1 MKAMREQMENRTR
14 SARQR
19 IVQAA
24 IHLYGEMGHS
34 KTTVA
39 DIARHLSMSSGN
51 VYRFFPSRRAIEEA
65 VVEQVLEEAVSAAAE
80 AAHGSGPA
88 LRRLAAILKAI
99 ADCNEGRPAKH
110 RRLQD
115 LIALAVRQNWT
126 VVLTYDD
133 RIRGIV
139 RPIIGAGQ
147 ACGELQG
154 GSPMALTCCLLE
166 AMDVH
171 LNPSRIA
178 AATLRPSFEEMLR
191 FCTSALRRAPLLRP
205 AEMTSHVQLKAA
217 G

>member
-1 MKAMREQMENRTR
+1 MRRQIEDRT
-14 SARQR
+14 SGARRR

-24 IHLYGEMGHS
+24 IHLYGAMGHN

-39 DIARHLSMSSGN
+39 DIARNLSMSAAS
-51 VYRFFPSRRAIEEA
+51 VYRFFPSRRAIEDA
-65 VVEQVLEEAVSAAAE
+65 VVQEVLEEAVSAAAE
-80 AAHGSGPA
+80 AARAGGPV

-99 ADCNEGRPAKH
+99 ADCNEARPAKH

-115 LIALAVRQNWT
+115 LVTLAVRQNWT

-133 RIRGIV
+133 RIRGLV
-139 RPIIGAGQ
+139 RPIIGNGQ
-147 ACGELQG
+147 ARGELQG

-171 LNPSRIA
+171 LNPSRVG

-191 FCTSALRRAPLLRP
+191 FCTSALRRTPFLQP
-205 AEMTSHVQLKAA
+205 AEMAAPVQFKAA

>member
-1 MKAMREQMENRTR
+1 MREQIDNRTR
-14 SARQR
+14 SARRR

-24 IHLYGEMGHS
+24 IHLYGEMGHN

-39 DIARHLSMSSGN
+39 EIARSLAMSSAS

-80 AAHGSGPA
+80 AAHGSGST
-88 LRRLAAILKAI
+88 LQRLAAILKAI

-115 LIALAVRQNWT
+115 LVSLAVRQNWT
-126 VVLTYDD
+126 VVLAYDD
-133 RIRGIV
+133 RIRGLV
-139 RPIIGAGQ
+139 RPIIGTGQ
-147 ACGELQG
+147 ARGELQG

-171 LNPSRIA
+171 LNPARIG
-178 AATLRPSFEEMLR
+178 AATLRPSFEEMLS
-191 FCTSALRRAPLLRP
+191 FCTSALRRGPFLQP
-205 AEMTSHVQLKAA
+205 AEMTAHVQLKAA

>member
-1 MKAMREQMENRTR
+1 MREQIDDRTR
-14 SARQR
+14 STRRR

-24 IHLYGEMGHS
+24 IHLYGEMGHN

-39 DIARHLSMSSGN
+39 DIARQLSMSSTN
-51 VYRFFPSRRAIEEA
+51 LYRFFPSRRAIEEA
-65 VVEQVLEEAVSAAAE
+65 VVEEVLGETLSAAAE
-80 AAHGSGPA
+80 AAGGSGPA
-88 LRRLAAILKAI
+88 LRRLGAILKAI

-115 LIALAVRQNWT
+115 LVALAVHQNWT
-126 VVLTYDD
+126 VVVTYGD
-133 RIRGIV
+133 RIRGLV

-147 ACGELQG
+147 ARGELIG

-191 FCTSALRRAPLLRP
+191 FCSSALCSMPSSQP
-205 AEMTSHVQLKAA
+205 AETTSPVRLKAA

>member
-1 MKAMREQMENRTR
+1 MREQIDDRTR
-14 SARQR
+14 SARRR

-24 IHLYGEMGHS
+24 IHLYGEMGHN

-39 DIARHLSMSSGN
+39 DIARHLSMSSSN

-80 AAHGSGPA
+80 AAHGSGSA

-115 LIALAVRQNWT
+115 LITLAIRQNWT

-133 RIRGIV
+133 RIRGLV
-139 RPIIGAGQ
+139 RSIIGAGQ
-147 ACGELQG
+147 TRGELQSN
-154 GSPMALTCCLLE
+154 SPMALTCCLLE

-171 LNPSRIA
+171 LNPARIG

-191 FCTSALRRAPLLRP
+191 FCTGALRRTPFLHP
-205 AEMTSHVQLKAA
+205 AEMTARAKLRFA
-217 G
+217 GSFG

>member
-1 MKAMREQMENRTR
+1 MREQIEDRTR
-14 SARQR
+14 SARRR

-24 IHLYGEMGHS
+24 IHLYGEMGHN

-39 DIARHLSMSSGN
+39 DIARSLSMSSAS

-65 VVEQVLEEAVSAAAE
+65 VVEEVLEEAVGAAAE
-80 AAHGSGPA
+80 AAGGSGPA

-99 ADCNEGRPAKH
+99 ADCNEARPAKH

-115 LIALAVRQNWT
+115 LVTLAVRQNWT
-126 VVLTYDD
+126 VVLAYHD
-133 RIRGIV
+133 RIRGLV
-139 RPIIGAGQ
+139 RPIIGTGQ
-147 ACGELQG
+147 ARGELQG

-171 LNPSRIA
+171 LNPSRVG
-178 AATLRPSFEEMLR
+178 AATLRPSFGEMLR
-191 FCTSALRRAPLLRP
+191 FCTDALRRTPFLQP
-205 AEMTSHVQLKAA
+205 AEMTAPVQLKAA

>member
-1 MKAMREQMENRTR
+1 MREQIDDRMT
-14 SARQR
+14 SARR
-19 IVQAA
+19 KIVQAA
-24 IHLYGEMGHS
+24 IHLYGEMGHT

-39 DIARHLSMSSGN
+39 DIARSLSMSSTN

-65 VVEQVLEEAVSAAAE
+65 VVAEVLEETVSVAAE
-80 AAHGSGPA
+80 AARASGPA

-115 LIALAVRQNWT
+115 LITLAVRQNWT
-126 VVLTYDD
+126 VVLTCDD
-133 RIRGIV
+133 RIRGLV

-147 ACGELQG
+147 ARGELQG

-171 LNPSRIA
+171 LNPSRVG
-178 AATLRPSFEEMLR
+178 AATLRPSFDEMLR
-191 FCTSALRRAPLLRP
+191 FCTGALRRTPFLQP
-205 AEMTSHVQLKAA
+205 AEMTAHVQLKAA

>member
-1 MKAMREQMENRTR
+1 MRRQIEDRTS
-14 SARQR
+14 SARRR

-24 IHLYGEMGHS
+24 IHLYGEMGHK

-39 DIARHLSMSSGN
+39 DIAQNLSMSSAS

-65 VVEQVLEEAVSAAAE
+65 VVEEVLEEAASAAAE
-80 AAHGSGPA
+80 AAGGTGPA

-99 ADCNEGRPAKH
+99 ADCNEARPAKH

-115 LIALAVRQNWT
+115 LITLAVRQNWT
-126 VVLTYDD
+126 VVLTYHD
-133 RIRGIV
+133 RIRGLV
-139 RPIIGAGQ
+139 RPIIGIGQ
-147 ACGELQG
+147 ARGELRG

-171 LNPSRIA
+171 LNPSRVG
-178 AATLRPSFEEMLR
+178 AATLRPSFDEMLR
-191 FCTSALRRAPLLRP
+191 FCTGALCRTPFLQP
-205 AEMTSHVQLKAA
+205 AEMTAHVQLKAA

>member
-1 MKAMREQMENRTR
+1 MREQNEDRTSSVR
-14 SARQR
+14 RR
-19 IVQAA
+19 IVQVA
-24 IHLYGEMGHS
+24 IHLYGEMGHK

-39 DIARHLSMSSGN
+39 DIARSLSMSLAS

-65 VVEQVLEEAVSAAAE
+65 VVQQVLEEAVSAAAE
-80 AAHGSGPA
+80 AAGGSGPA

-99 ADCNEGRPAKH
+99 ADCNEARPAKH

-115 LIALAVRQNWT
+115 LITLAVRQNWR

-133 RIRGIV
+133 RIRGLV
-139 RPIIGAGQ
+139 RPIVGAGQ
-147 ACGELQG
+147 ARGDLQG

-171 LNPSRIA
+171 LNPSRA
-178 AATLRPSFEEMLR
+178 GAATLRPSFEKMSR
-191 FCTSALRRAPLLRP
+191 FCLGALGRTSSLQA
-205 AEMTSHVQLKAA
+205 AEMPSHVRLEAA

>member
-1 MKAMREQMENRTR
+1 MREQIDDRMT
-14 SARQR
+14 SARR
-19 IVQAA
+19 KIVQAA
-24 IHLYGEMGHS
+24 IHLYGEMGHT

-39 DIARHLSMSSGN
+39 DIARSLSMSSTN

-65 VVEQVLEEAVSAAAE
+65 VVAEVLEETVSVAAE
-80 AAHGSGPA
+80 AARASGPA

-115 LIALAVRQNWT
+115 LITLAVRQNWT

-133 RIRGIV
+133 RIRGLV

-147 ACGELQG
+147 ARGELQG

-171 LNPSRIA
+171 LNPSRVG
-178 AATLRPSFEEMLR
+178 AATLRPSFDEMLR
-191 FCTSALRRAPLLRP
+191 FCTGALRRTPFLQP
-205 AEMTSHVQLKAA
+205 AEMTAHVQLKAA

>member
-1 MKAMREQMENRTR
+1 MRSQIEDRTS
-14 SARQR
+14 SARR
-19 IVQAA
+19 NIVQAA
-24 IHLYGEMGHS
+24 IHLYGEMGHK

-39 DIARHLSMSSGN
+39 DIAKNLSMSSAN

-65 VVEQVLEEAVSAAAE
+65 VVEAVLEEAAGAAAE
-80 AAHGSGPA
+80 AARVGGPA

-110 RRLQD
+110 RRLHD

-126 VVLTYDD
+126 VVLTYHD
-133 RIRGIV
+133 RITGLV

-147 ACGELQG
+147 ARGELRG

-171 LNPSRIA
+171 LNPARSG
-178 AATLRPSFEEMLR
+178 AATLRPSFDEMFR
-191 FCTSALRRAPLLRP
+191 FCAGALSRAHWQPL
-205 AEMTSHVQLKAA
+205 EMPSQVHLKVA

>member
-1 MKAMREQMENRTR
+1 MREQIEDRTR
-14 SARQR
+14 SARRR

-24 IHLYGEMGHS
+24 IHFYGEMGHN

-39 DIARHLSMSSGN
+39 DIARSLAMSSAS

-80 AAHGSGPA
+80 AAHGSGPP
-88 LRRLAAILKAI
+88 LRRLGAILKAI
-99 ADCNEGRPAKH
+99 ADCNEARPAKH

-115 LIALAVRQNWT
+115 LITLAVRENWT

-133 RIRGIV
+133 RIRGLV
-139 RPIIGAGQ
+139 RPVIGNGQ
-147 ACGELQG
+147 ARGELQG

-171 LNPSRIA
+171 LDPSRIG
-178 AATLRPSFEEMLR
+178 AATLRPSFEEMLS
-191 FCTSALRRAPLLRP
+191 FCTSALRRAPFLQP
-205 AEMTSHVQLKAA
+205 AEMTAPVQLKVA

>member
-1 MKAMREQMENRTR
+1 MREQIEDRT
-14 SARQR
+14 SAARRR

-24 IHLYGEMGHS
+24 IHLCGEMGHN

-39 DIARHLSMSSGN
+39 DIARSLSMSSAS

-65 VVEQVLEEAVSAAAE
+65 VVQEVLEEAVSAAVE
-80 AAHGSGPA
+80 AARGSGPV

-99 ADCNEGRPAKH
+99 ADCNEARPAKH

-115 LIALAVRQNWT
+115 LVALAVRQNWT

-133 RIRGIV
+133 RIRGLV
-139 RPIIGAGQ
+139 RPIIGIGQ
-147 ACGELQG
+147 ARGELQG

-166 AMDVH
+166 AMDIH
-171 LNPSRIA
+171 LNPSRVG
-178 AATLRPSFEEMLR
+178 AATLRPSFDEMLR
-191 FCTSALRRAPLLRP
+191 FCTGALRRTPLPQPAGTTAP
-205 AEMTSHVQLKAA
+205 VQLKAA

>member
-1 MKAMREQMENRTR
+1 M
-14 SARQR
+14 
-19 IVQAA
+19 QAA
-24 IHLYGEMGHS
+24 IHLYGEMGHN

-39 DIARHLSMSSGN
+39 DIARHLSMSSAN

-65 VVEQVLEEAVSAAAE
+65 VVQEVLEEAVSAATE
-80 AAHGSGPA
+80 AARGSGPV

-99 ADCNEGRPAKH
+99 ADCNEARPAKH

-115 LIALAVRQNWT
+115 LLTLAVRQNWT

-133 RIRGIV
+133 RIRGLV
-139 RPIIGAGQ
+139 RPIIGTGQ
-147 ACGELQG
+147 ARGELQG

-171 LNPSRIA
+171 LNPSRVG
-178 AATLRPSFEEMLR
+178 AATLRPSFDEMLG
-191 FCTSALRRAPLLRP
+191 FCKGALRLTPFLQP
-205 AEMTSHVQLKAA
+205 AGMTARVQLKAV

>member
-1 MKAMREQMENRTR
+1 MREQIEDRTR
-14 SARQR
+14 SARRR

-24 IHLYGEMGHS
+24 IHFYGEMGHK

-39 DIARHLSMSSGN
+39 DIARSLAMSSAS

-65 VVEQVLEEAVSAAAE
+65 VVEAVLEEAVSAAAE

-88 LRRLAAILKAI
+88 LRRLGAILKAI

-115 LIALAVRQNWT
+115 LITLAVRQNWT

-133 RIRGIV
+133 RIRGLV
-139 RPIIGAGQ
+139 RPIIGTGQ
-147 ACGELQG
+147 ARGELQG

-171 LNPSRIA
+171 INPSRIG
-178 AATLRPSFEEMLR
+178 AATLRPSFEEMLS
-191 FCTSALRRAPLLRP
+191 FCTSALRRVPFLQP
-205 AEMTSHVQLKAA
+205 AEMTAQVQLKVA